1 MYALCDVGVLY
12 QYSVLFGITEAEMCF
27 VCVVYVFVPVDSLIR
42 AEEFPLCYYHVICV
56 CVCAIYAVLCDCV
69 ERMHMLFSCVCY
81 YWALLFVSFDEMIY
95 TFMYARARIKSS
107 H

>member
-27 VCVVYVFVPVDSLIR
+27 VRVVYVFVPVDSLIR
-42 AEEFPLCYYHVICV
+42 AEESFMLLPRYL

-69 ERMHMLFSCVCY
+69 ERMHMFFVCMLLLGSSLCLF
-81 YWALLFVSFDEMIY
+81 
-95 TFMYARARIKSS
+95 
-107 H
+107 

>member
-27 VCVVYVFVPVDSLIR
+27 VRVVYVFVPVDSLIR

-56 CVCAIYAVLCDCV
+56 CVQYMRSSVIALSVCTCFFVCMLLLGSSLC
-69 ERMHMLFSCVCY
+69 LF
-81 YWALLFVSFDEMIY
+81 
-95 TFMYARARIKSS
+95 
-107 H
+107 